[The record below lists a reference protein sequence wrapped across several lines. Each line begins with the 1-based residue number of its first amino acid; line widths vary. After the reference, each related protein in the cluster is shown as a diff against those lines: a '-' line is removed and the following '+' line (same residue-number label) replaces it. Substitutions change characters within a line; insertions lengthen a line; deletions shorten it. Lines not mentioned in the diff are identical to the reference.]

1 MPHRVISSQAPG
13 PSSRSRLLYD
23 MNANMH
29 AKRTRDLGIAVPTR
43 HERHL
48 GKAASVLL
56 GPVRHRYEDPCLQAP
71 HIADGFRGHAM
82 PLGEQLR
89 GIRRLVVL
97 RFEDPGSING
107 REPALPI
114 LGR

>member
-43 HERHL
+43 HE
-48 GKAASVLL
+48 
-56 GPVRHRYEDPCLQAP
+56 RHRYEDPCLQAP